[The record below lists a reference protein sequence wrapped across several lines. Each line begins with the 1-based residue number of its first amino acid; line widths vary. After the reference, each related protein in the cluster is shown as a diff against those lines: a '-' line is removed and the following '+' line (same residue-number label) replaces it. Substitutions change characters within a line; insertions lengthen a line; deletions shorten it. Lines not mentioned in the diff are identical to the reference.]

1 MSKVINCSASV
12 LLIMVLAALNLPIH
26 ASNER
31 FVETVAVAQQNGT
44 CSGVVK
50 DNTGEVIVGASVRVK
65 NSSLGAITDIDGRF
79 TLPNVGKG
87 TVVVVTYL
95 GYKPYEFVYDGSRK
109 VIEIALV
116 NDDKTLNEVVIT
128 AYGMPKQAKQVGY
141 ATTKVSTEEIERI
154 NAVNPVNALQGK
166 VAGVQI
172 NTAGASGVTSSS
184 AITIRGAKSI
194 DKNNAPIF
202 VIDGMIIQEP
212 LTGNLSGT
220 DWGSQLKNLN
230 PADYESVTVLK
241 GAAATALYGSRGANG
256 AVVIVSKGGKFGKRG
271 LGIEVSQSIE
281 MTDIYKSPIDLQDI
295 YGAGSTFNG
304 YQGGFLADGSLQRT
318 PNSFGP
324 RMDGQLIN
332 QYMPDGQKTPFSPKP
347 NNWKD
352 LYKTGLNNN
361 TNVAISG
368 GSDKSSFRLSYGFMK
383 NNGVFIRNS
392 FDRHNVSFKGMTEL
406 NKVFS
411 LEIGFKYA
419 FSRSLNGGSQGGWDW
434 GNNVGMISA
443 YNLPRNMD
451 IAHYASMY
459 RDPVTHAVE
468 STSPWGSLRG
478 YLHTRDTSV
487 RQRSEQSI
495 LADVTLRANI
505 MPWLKASLKANYNYY
520 GVNYEE
526 RQYGTG
532 PDYGPTGAGYYGR
545 SGSTEGS
552 YNFLAMLNSP
562 DNKFTI
568 GTEELTLSGIVA
580 AELYGNT
587 PRNNWAKGTN
597 GGLVIPG
604 VFAFSNS
611 TNKIEPT
618 FDYMPANQR
627 TFGIY
632 GIVNLGWRDQV
643 FLELTARNDWLSTL
657 TYPTYI
663 TNGKNNYTVFYPSA
677 NLSWVFS
684 DSFRKDLP
692 KWFTFGKLRASI
704 ARVGMGTSAY
714 ATSNGYGVFDQRSI
728 YKPDKS
734 GSVLS
739 ATPNL
744 GTMFNDNL
752 KPEIQQSIELGADL
766 RFFDERLTLDFAY
779 YKTNTFNQIMRVGS
793 VSEAGASSQLINA
806 GNIQNSGVE
815 IQMDVTPI
823 RNKDWRWTVGGNFT
837 LNRGKI
843 VELDEHVKEWQL
855 MGGYDAA
862 PEIWAYEGGKFG
874 VLTSYLNSPYS
885 TPIAYFEGPSGDPR
899 NGKML
904 IRYDQQYGKPHSVA
918 MYSPVT
924 LYDQGKRER
933 HILGKV
939 EPDFTLS
946 LNTSL
951 SWKQLDLYIQ
961 GDGRFGGNY
970 YSNLWK
976 YTVPRGN
983 LKSTL
988 VGRDK
993 EHGGIARINYKGETV
1008 YDGLMLDAVFEEGAK
1023 APVQNADGTPGALVD
1038 VGGMTY
1044 ADAIAQKNIV
1054 PVMTGSWYAWNYGWG
1069 MPAFPEAIQDNTWF
1083 CLREITL
1090 GYRLPEKICKK
1101 FGANYLRLG
1110 FTARNVCYLINKL
1123 TDGLNPMSISSNN
1136 PLQPMDIGAVPFY
1149 RTYAF
1154 NLTVR
1159 F

>member
-1 MSKVINCSASV
+1 
-12 LLIMVLAALNLPIH
+12 
-26 ASNER
+26 
-31 FVETVAVAQQNGT
+31 
-44 CSGVVK
+44 
-50 DNTGEVIVGASVRVK
+50 
-65 NSSLGAITDIDGRF
+65 
-79 TLPNVGKG
+79 
-87 TVVVVTYL
+87 
-95 GYKPYEFVYDGSRK
+95 
-109 VIEIALV
+109 
-116 NDDKTLNEVVIT
+116 
-128 AYGMPKQAKQVGY
+128 
-141 ATTKVSTEEIERI
+141 
-154 NAVNPVNALQGK
+154 
-166 VAGVQI
+166 
-172 NTAGASGVTSSS
+172 
-184 AITIRGAKSI
+184 
-194 DKNNAPIF
+194 
-202 VIDGMIIQEP
+202 
-212 LTGNLSGT
+212 
-220 DWGSQLKNLN
+220 
-230 PADYESVTVLK
+230 
-241 GAAATALYGSRGANG
+241 
-256 AVVIVSKGGKFGKRG
+256 
-271 LGIEVSQSIE
+271 
-281 MTDIYKSPIDLQDI
+281 
-295 YGAGSTFNG
+295 
-304 YQGGFLADGSLQRT
+304 
-318 PNSFGP
+318 
-324 RMDGQLIN
+324 
-332 QYMPDGQKTPFSPKP
+332 
-347 NNWKD
+347 
-352 LYKTGLNNN
+352 
-361 TNVAISG
+361 
-368 GSDKSSFRLSYGFMK
+368 
-383 NNGVFIRNS
+383 
-392 FDRHNVSFKGMTEL
+392 
-406 NKVFS
+406 
-411 LEIGFKYA
+411 
-419 FSRSLNGGSQGGWDW
+419 
-434 GNNVGMISA
+434 
-443 YNLPRNMD
+443 
-451 IAHYASMY
+451 
-459 RDPVTHAVE
+459 
-468 STSPWGSLRG
+468 
-478 YLHTRDTSV
+478 
-487 RQRSEQSI
+487 
-495 LADVTLRANI
+495 
-505 MPWLKASLKANYNYY
+505 
-520 GVNYEE
+520 
-526 RQYGTG
+526 
-532 PDYGPTGAGYYGR
+532 
-545 SGSTEGS
+545 
-552 YNFLAMLNSP
+552 MLNSP

-663 TNGKNNYTVFYPSA
+663 TNGQNNYTVFYPSA

-714 ATSNGYGVFDQRSI
+714 ATSNGYGVFDQKSI

-823 RNKDWRWTVGGNFT
+823 RNKDWRWTIGGNFT

-874 VLTSYLNSPYS
+874 VLTSYLNSSYS
-885 TPIAYFEGPSGDPR
+885 TPIAHFEGPSGDPR

-904 IRYDQQYGKPHSVA
+904 IRYDRQYGKPHSVA

-924 LYDQGKRER
+924 LYDQGKKER

>member
-1 MSKVINCSASV
+1 M
-12 LLIMVLAALNLPIH
+12 
-26 ASNER
+26 
-31 FVETVAVAQQNGT
+31 
-44 CSGVVK
+44 
-50 DNTGEVIVGASVRVK
+50 
-65 NSSLGAITDIDGRF
+65 
-79 TLPNVGKG
+79 
-87 TVVVVTYL
+87 
-95 GYKPYEFVYDGSRK
+95 
-109 VIEIALV
+109 
-116 NDDKTLNEVVIT
+116 
-128 AYGMPKQAKQVGY
+128 
-141 ATTKVSTEEIERI
+141 
-154 NAVNPVNALQGK
+154 
-166 VAGVQI
+166 
-172 NTAGASGVTSSS
+172 
-184 AITIRGAKSI
+184 
-194 DKNNAPIF
+194 
-202 VIDGMIIQEP
+202 
-212 LTGNLSGT
+212 
-220 DWGSQLKNLN
+220 
-230 PADYESVTVLK
+230 
-241 GAAATALYGSRGANG
+241 
-256 AVVIVSKGGKFGKRG
+256 
-271 LGIEVSQSIE
+271 
-281 MTDIYKSPIDLQDI
+281 
-295 YGAGSTFNG
+295 
-304 YQGGFLADGSLQRT
+304 
-318 PNSFGP
+318 
-324 RMDGQLIN
+324 
-332 QYMPDGQKTPFSPKP
+332 
-347 NNWKD
+347 
-352 LYKTGLNNN
+352 
-361 TNVAISG
+361 
-368 GSDKSSFRLSYGFMK
+368 
-383 NNGVFIRNS
+383 
-392 FDRHNVSFKGMTEL
+392 
-406 NKVFS
+406 
-411 LEIGFKYA
+411 
-419 FSRSLNGGSQGGWDW
+419 
-434 GNNVGMISA
+434 
-443 YNLPRNMD
+443 
-451 IAHYASMY
+451 
-459 RDPVTHAVE
+459 
-468 STSPWGSLRG
+468 
-478 YLHTRDTSV
+478 
-487 RQRSEQSI
+487 
-495 LADVTLRANI
+495 
-505 MPWLKASLKANYNYY
+505 
-520 GVNYEE
+520 NYEE

-532 PDYGPTGAGYYGR
+532 ADYGPTGAGYYGR

-568 GTEELTLSGIVA
+568 GTEEFTLSGIVA

-663 TNGKNNYTVFYPSA
+663 TNGQNNYTVFYPSA

-714 ATSNGYGVFDQRSI
+714 ATSNGYGVFDQKSI

-874 VLTSYLNSPYS
+874 VLTSYINSRYS
-885 TPIAYFEGPSGDPR
+885 TPIARFEGSSGDPR